1 MNSTAAILD
10 GAFSR
15 AIRVMLWVDVVES
28 VRLVEQDEG
37 GFVAGWLD
45 LVERVKS
52 EILPTHRGRLIKVL
66 GDGILMD
73 FESPRPALGAAF
85 ALRKEVQIR
94 NGGRPDGDQT
104 HLRMGIEIGDVI
116 VSHDDVYGRSVNR
129 AARLATLVGPD
140 EICLSAA
147 VRDLVTADLDADIED
162 LGECYVK
169 HLSHPIR
176 AYRVAP
182 PSGMPL
188 AGSPAGEILPAL
200 AVIPF
205 STRDSDDTHHVLGE
219 VIAEELIRDFSQS
232 TEFNVISRLST
243 TAFRGRSSTLDQIAT
258 LLHAD
263 YILSG
268 RYRIDGRRIT
278 VEAELADARSGQ
290 VAWTGRQKGNLDSIL
305 SGKGELIDAIA
316 SEVSLAVMSRE
327 VGRAHSQRL
336 SNLQSYTLV
345 IAATALMHRLSPGD
359 FTHARTLLEAL
370 IERAPRQAL
379 PKALLANWHVL
390 RVQQG
395 WSHDVA
401 EDAQMAQRLTR
412 QAIEI
417 DPHCSLAL
425 AIDGFVHTNLLKQL
439 DVARDLY
446 DRALESN
453 PSDALSWLLRGTLHA
468 FMGEG
473 QQAVRCSRRALT
485 LSPLDPHRYFY
496 DSLSATAYL
505 AAHQFDRAL
514 AAAKRSLRTNRSHAS
529 TLRAM
534 AVACW
539 NLGDKEGARNAI
551 AELLRIEPSLTVS
564 AWLER
569 SPSAA
574 YPIGQEWAET
584 FRAIGLP
591 N

>member
-1 MNSTAAILD
+1 
-10 GAFSR
+10 
-15 AIRVMLWVDVVES
+15 MLWADVVES

-45 LVERVKS
+45 FVEHVKS
-52 EILPTHRGRLIKVL
+52 SILPDHHGRLVKGL

-73 FESPRPALGAAF
+73 FESPRSALRAAF
-85 ALRKEVQIR
+85 ALRDATQAR
-94 NGGRPDGDQT
+94 NMGRPAGEQT
-104 HLRMGIEIGDVI
+104 HLRMGIEIGGVI
-116 VSHDDVYGRSVNR
+116 LSQDDVYGRSVNR
-129 AARLATLVGPD
+129 VARLATLVGPD

-147 VRDLVTADLDADIED
+147 VRDQLTADLDADIED
-162 LGECYVK
+162 LGECHVK
-169 HLSHPIR
+169 HLAEPIR

-182 PSGMPL
+182 PTGVSLVGPT
-188 AGSPAGEILPAL
+188 AGDLLPAL

-205 STRDSDDTHHVLGE
+205 STRDSSDEHHVLGE
-219 VIAEELIRDFSQS
+219 VLAEELIRDFSQT

-243 TAFRGRSSTLDQIAT
+243 TAFRDRASTLKQIAAM
-258 LLHAD
+258 LHAQ
-263 YILSG
+263 YVLSG
-268 RYRIDGRRIT
+268 VYRIVGNKVT
-278 VEAELADARSGQ
+278 VEAELVDVATGQIAWSG
-290 VAWTGRQKGNLDSIL
+290 RHKGSVDSLL
-305 SGKGELIDAIA
+305 SGRREMIDEIA
-316 SEVSLAVMSRE
+316 TEVSVAVMSRE
-327 VGRAHSQRL
+327 VRRARSQRL
-336 SNLQSYTLV
+336 SNLQSYTLL

-359 FTHARTLLEAL
+359 FAHARVLLEAL

-379 PKALLANWHVL
+379 PQALLANWHVL

-395 WSHDVA
+395 WSQDIPEEA
-401 EDAQMAQRLTR
+401 RMAQRWTR

-425 AIDGFVHTNLLKQL
+425 AVDGFVHTNLLKQL
-439 DVARDLY
+439 DVARDRY
-446 DRALESN
+446 DRALDSN
-453 PSDALSWLLRGTLHA
+453 PNDALAWLLRGTLHA
-468 FMGEG
+468 FMNEG
-473 QQAVRCSRRALT
+473 QQAVRCTRRALA

-514 AAAKRSLRTNRSHAS
+514 AAARRSLRTNRTHAS

-539 NLGDKEGARNAI
+539 NLGDADGARRAA
-551 AELLRIEPSLTVS
+551 AELLRIEPTLTVTT
-564 AWLER
+564 WLER

-574 YPIGQEWAET
+574 FPIGQEWADT

>member
-1 MNSTAAILD
+1 
-10 GAFSR
+10 
-15 AIRVMLWVDVVES
+15 MLWADVVES

-45 LVERVKS
+45 FVGHVKS
-52 EILPTHRGRLIKVL
+52 SILPVHHGRLVKGL

-73 FESPRPALGAAF
+73 FESPRAALRAAF
-85 ALRKEVQIR
+85 ELRDAMQAR
-94 NGGRPDGDQT
+94 NMGRPVGEQT
-104 HLRMGIEIGDVI
+104 HLRMAIETGGVI
-116 VSHDDVYGRSVNR
+116 LSQDDLYGRSVNR
-129 AARLATLVGPD
+129 VSRLATLVGPD

-147 VRDLVTADLDADIED
+147 VRDQITADLDADIED
-162 LGECYVK
+162 LGECHVK
-169 HLSHPIR
+169 HFAKPIR

-182 PSGMPL
+182 PSGVSLGPVVGDL
-188 AGSPAGEILPAL
+188 LPAL

-205 STRDSDDTHHVLGE
+205 SARDSSDAHHVLGE
-219 VIAEELIRDFSQS
+219 VIAEELIRDFSQT

-243 TAFRGRSSTLDQIAT
+243 TAFRDRGSTLEQIVSMLRAEYVLSGAYSSVGTKLSVEVELVDAASGQIAW
-258 LLHAD
+258 
-263 YILSG
+263 SG
-268 RYRIDGRRIT
+268 RYRGNVDGLLSGRREMIDEIAT
-278 VEAELADARSGQ
+278 E
-290 VAWTGRQKGNLDSIL
+290 VA
-305 SGKGELIDAIA
+305 
-316 SEVSLAVMSRE
+316 LAVMSRE
-327 VGRAHSQRL
+327 VRRARSQRL
-336 SNLQSYTLV
+336 SNLQSYTLL

-359 FTHARTLLEAL
+359 FNHARVLLEAL

-379 PKALLANWHVL
+379 PQALLANWHVL

-395 WSHDVA
+395 WSQDIPEEA
-401 EDAQMAQRLTR
+401 RIAQRWTR

-425 AIDGFVHTNLLKQL
+425 AVDGFVHTNLLKQL
-439 DVARDLY
+439 DVARDCY

-453 PSDALSWLLRGTLHA
+453 PNDALAWLLRGTLHA
-468 FMGEG
+468 FMNEG
-473 QQAVRCSRRALT
+473 QQAVRCTRRALA

-514 AAAKRSLRTNRSHAS
+514 AAARRSLRTNRTHAS

-534 AVACW
+534 AVASW
-539 NLGDKEGARNAI
+539 NLGDIDGARRAA
-551 AELLRIEPSLTVS
+551 AELLRIEPNLTVT

-574 YPIGQEWAET
+574 FPIGQEWAET